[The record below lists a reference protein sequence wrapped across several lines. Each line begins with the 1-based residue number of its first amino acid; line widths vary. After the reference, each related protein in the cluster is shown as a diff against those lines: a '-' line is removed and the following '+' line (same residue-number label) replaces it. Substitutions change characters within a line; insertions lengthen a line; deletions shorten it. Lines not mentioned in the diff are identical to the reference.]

1 MEETKP
7 SFVARKS
14 GELIIDNEY
23 AAWLSK
29 VKQDFR
35 SSQAKAAVRVNSAML
50 EFYWN
55 LGRDIERLH
64 AEANWGT
71 SFFENL
77 SLDLRAEFPQQKG
90 FSVTNL
96 KYIKRWY
103 LFYYERIV
111 IRQNGSDEIRQ
122 QPADELGNDAIIEFR
137 HQVGDDLA
145 MPQQFSLLPWRQHIE
160 IITKCSTIREAEYYI
175 VQSISNNWS
184 RAILKQNISSKAFS
198 RKGKAITNFNALLP
212 AEQSAAVQSI
222 LKSPYDFG
230 FLRMKEKYSEQDLE
244 DALVHNITRFLLELG
259 QGFAFVG
266 RQMELRMDDDTSFF
280 PDLVFYHYKQKRFV
294 VVELKIVD
302 FIPEFAGKLN
312 FYVNAAN
319 HLLRGDGDKPTIGL
333 LICKKANKSIV
344 EWSFDGIENPIGVAT
359 YELQEVVDRT
369 FAQHAIA
376 SQSQNTDK
384 Q

>member
-1 MEETKP
+1 MKENP
-7 SFVARKS
+7 NFVACPS
-14 GELIIDNEY
+14 GEMIIDKEY
-23 AAWLSK
+23 AAWLLK

-35 SSQAKAAVRVNSAML
+35 SSQAKAAIRVNSSML

-64 AEANWGT
+64 AEAKWGS

-77 SLDLRAEFPQQKG
+77 SLDLRAEFSEQKG

-111 IRQNGSDEIRQ
+111 NRQ
-122 QPADELGNDAIIEFR
+122 QAGDELAKDVIAEFR
-137 HQVGDDLA
+137 HQVGDDLM
-145 MPQQFSLLPWRQHIE
+145 MPEYFALLAWRQHVE
-160 IITKCSTIREAEYYI
+160 IFTKCSSVGEALYYI
-175 VQSISNNWS
+175 QQSLTNNWGRS
-184 RAILKQNISSKAFS
+184 TLKQKISSDLYHSIGNAL
-198 RKGKAITNFNALLP
+198 TNFSNLLP
-212 AEQSAAVQSI
+212 SEQSAAAQSI

-230 FLRMKEKYSEQDLE
+230 FLRLKEKYSEQDLE
-244 DALVHNITRFLLELG
+244 DALVQNITRFLLELG

-266 RQMELRMDDDTSFF
+266 RQMELRMDDHTSFF

-294 VVELKIVD
+294 VVELKVVD

-333 LICKKANKSIV
+333 LICKKANKSVV

-369 FAQHAIA
+369 FAQHSIT
-376 SQSQNTDK
+376 SKSQNDE

>member
-1 MEETKP
+1 MNEQP
-7 SFVARKS
+7 NFVTRPS
-14 GELIIDNEY
+14 GELIIDKEY
-23 AAWLSK
+23 ADWLSQ
-29 VKQDFR
+29 VKQEFR
-35 SSQAKAAVRVNSAML
+35 SCQARAAVRVNGSML
-50 EFYWN
+50 EFYWV

-64 AEANWGT
+64 AEAKWGS

-77 SLDLRAEFPQQKG
+77 SLDLRAEFPDQKG

-103 LFYYERIV
+103 LFYYERIANRQNDSDDLDYV
-111 IRQNGSDEIRQ
+111 SFPEFRQNGSD
-122 QPADELGNDAIIEFR
+122 
-137 HQVGDDLA
+137 DLA
-145 MPQQFSLLPWRQHIE
+145 MPEKFAYIPWWHHVDIF
-160 IITKCSTIREAEYYI
+160 TKCKTIKEALFYI
-175 VQSISNNWS
+175 EETIANNWKGIELKHSISSN
-184 RAILKQNISSKAFS
+184 LYQSKGA
-198 RKGKAITNFNALLP
+198 ALTNFNNLLP
-212 AEQSAAVQSI
+212 SEQSKAAQSI

-230 FLRMKEKYSEQDLE
+230 FLRLREKYSEQDLE
-244 DALVHNITRFLLELG
+244 DALVQNITRFLLELG

-266 RQMELRMDDDTSFF
+266 RQIELRMDDHTSFF

-319 HLLRGDGDKPTIGL
+319 HLLRGEGDQPTIGL
-333 LICKKANKSIV
+333 LICKKANKSVV

-369 FAQHAIA
+369 FAQHKLI
-376 SQSQNTDK
+376 SKEIEDK
-384 Q
+384 K

>member
-1 MEETKP
+1 MNELAKP
-7 SFVARKS
+7 SFVTRKA

-35 SSQAKAAVRVNSAML
+35 SSQAKAAIRVNSAML

-64 AEANWGT
+64 AEAKWGT

-103 LFYYERIV
+103 LFYYERVV
-111 IRQNGSDEIRQ
+111 IRQQGS
-122 QPADELGNDAIIEFR
+122 DELGNDIIAEFR
-137 HQVGDDLA
+137 QNDSDELY
-145 MPQQFSLLPWRQHIE
+145 MPKYFSLIPWWHHIDVF
-160 IITKCSTIREAEYYI
+160 TKCQTLQEALFYVKET
-175 VQSISNNWS
+175 VENNWKGS
-184 RAILKQNISSKAFS
+184 ELRQKISSDLYHS
-198 RKGKAITNFNALLP
+198 KGKAITNFNTLLP

-244 DALVHNITRFLLELG
+244 DALIHNITRFLLELG

-280 PDLVFYHYKQKRFV
+280 PDLVFYHYKQKCFV

>member
-1 MEETKP
+1 MKNDNPT
-7 SFVARKS
+7 FVARNA
-14 GELIIDNEY
+14 GEMIIDKEY
-23 AAWLSK
+23 TDWLSK

-35 SSQAKAAVRVNSAML
+35 SSQAKAAIRVNGSML

-55 LGRDIERLH
+55 LGRDIERMH
-64 AEANWGT
+64 AEAKWGS

-77 SLDLRAEFPQQKG
+77 CLDLRAEFPEQKG

-103 LFYYERIV
+103 LFYYERITNRQNDSDDLEKEV
-111 IRQNGSDEIRQ
+111 IAEFRQNGSDELTMPKIFALI
-122 QPADELGNDAIIEFR
+122 PWWHHIDVFTKCKTIEEALFYIGKTIEGNWKGVELKQKISSDLYHSIGNA
-137 HQVGDDLA
+137 LTN
-145 MPQQFSLLPWRQHIE
+145 FSNLLP
-160 IITKCSTIREAEYYI
+160 S
-175 VQSISNNWS
+175 
-184 RAILKQNISSKAFS
+184 
-198 RKGKAITNFNALLP
+198 
-212 AEQSAAVQSI
+212 EQSTAAQSI

-230 FLRMKEKYSEQDLE
+230 FLRLKEKYSEQDLE
-244 DALVHNITRFLLELG
+244 DALVQNITRFLLELG

-266 RQMELRMDDDTSFF
+266 RQMELRMDDHTSFF

-294 VVELKIVD
+294 VVELKVVD

-333 LICKKANKSIV
+333 LICKKANKSVV

-369 FAQHAIA
+369 FAQHSIT
-376 SQSQNTDK
+376 SKSQNDE